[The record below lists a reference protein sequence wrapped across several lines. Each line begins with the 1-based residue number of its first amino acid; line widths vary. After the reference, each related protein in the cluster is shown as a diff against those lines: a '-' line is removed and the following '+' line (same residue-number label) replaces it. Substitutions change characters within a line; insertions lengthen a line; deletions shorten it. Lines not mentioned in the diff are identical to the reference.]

1 MGRSLLVLASCAIFV
16 AGCHSSSQ
24 SAPPFARVCTI
35 PAPALSDWHLHTD
48 GPALRD
54 TLGRTVFL
62 RGVNAGERS
71 KFAPYVPFDYAD
83 GGFTT
88 ALDAYMDRAASWGID
103 VMRVPFAWAALAP
116 TQGATDTD
124 WLARYQ
130 LILDAAWSR
139 GIMTVVDFHQDIF
152 AECFCGDGFPDWTVP
167 DAGPPMHECM
177 NWKLLTESDPPMQA
191 QFDAFWAAGSPVMA
205 EYLALW
211 QSLMPTFENEA
222 GVVAFEPMNE
232 PQPGTMDTGT
242 FESTTLS
249 AFFASI
255 VPMFRAAAPNTLVFV
270 EPTGFA
276 GAFVTT
282 TLTQPPSDGVV
293 FAPHF
298 YPIGSQQPSR
308 VAGALQP
315 WATMGSTWNVPV
327 FIGEFGVPT
336 NVDGIEPY
344 IAAHFAALDTY
355 GMSGTQ
361 WEYSVAAEE
370 WNFEA
375 YSVVDSDG
383 GELPVAQ
390 ALIRPFARAV
400 AGSAI
405 SQSWD
410 GSTFALAYTPSG
422 VDVTDVSFPARAFPT
437 GSTVS
442 LTGGCYD
449 VTSSPGHL
457 LVQADTGA
465 TQVSLSVAP

>member
-1 MGRSLLVLASCAIFV
+1 
-16 AGCHSSSQ
+16 
-24 SAPPFARVCTI
+24 
-35 PAPALSDWHLHTD
+35 LSDWHLHTD
-48 GPALRD
+48 GTALRD
-54 TLGRTVFL
+54 TLGRVVFL

-83 GGFTT
+83 GGYAD
-88 ALDAYMDRAASWGID
+88 ALGAYIDRAASWGID

-116 TQGATDTD
+116 SQGTTDAE

-130 LILDAAWSR
+130 QILDAAWAR
-139 GIMTVVDFHQDIF
+139 GIYTVVDFHQDIF

-167 DAGPPMHECM
+167 DAGPPMHSCM
-177 NWKLLTESDPPMQA
+177 DWKLLTESDPPMQA
-191 QFDAFWAAGSPVMA
+191 QFDAFWAPGSPVMA

-211 QSLMPTFENEA
+211 QSLIPMFQNEG

-249 AFFASI
+249 AFYAGI
-255 VPMFRAAAPNTLVFV
+255 VPMFRAAAPNTLVLV

-282 TLTQPPSDGVV
+282 TLVQPPGDGVV

-298 YPIGSQQPSR
+298 YPVGSLQPGR

-315 WATMGSTWNVPV
+315 WATLGAAWNVPV
-327 FIGEFGVPT
+327 FIGEFGVAT
-336 NVDGIEPY
+336 DEDGIEPY

-361 WEYSVAAEE
+361 WEYSVASEE

-375 YSVVDSDG
+375 YSVVDADG
-383 GELPVAQ
+383 GELAVAQ

-400 AGSAI
+400 AGTAI
-405 SQSWD
+405 TQAWD
-410 GSTFALAYTPSG
+410 GSTFTLAFTPSG
-422 VDVTDVSFPARAFPT
+422 SAVTEVSLPARAYPSGT
-437 GSTVS
+437 SVT

-449 VTSSPGHL
+449 ATSVPGRMF
-457 LVQADTGA
+457 VQADPGA
-465 TQVSLSVAP
+465 TEVSLTVAR